1 MATLFLCIIILVIGS
16 IVLLLPYCIVFSRF
30 LDDDFPIHFGI
41 ASVLGAFT
49 LSYQTSQPFDA
60 ASTISKVLN
69 FRTPLSRLFLFIANS
84 ITAKFTGVASDTA
97 FIDNFFTPYSVID
110 KTSASM
116 LDAAVF
122 ALIMTAISVIELYF
136 TFIVFFPEIYI
147 AIVIFMKKRAAY
159 LSSIRYSYS
168 DTDES
173 FLPPDFDAVGRESAA
188 MAQCELDHQ
197 LDLMRME
204 DDEYYRDRAYR
215 EAQEEEDRFHE
226 EQQQAYDDMCNNGY

>member
-1 MATLFLCIIILVIGS
+1 MATLFLCIIIMVIGAL
-16 IVLLLPYCIVFSRF
+16 VLLFPYNFIFSKF
-30 LDDDFPIHFGI
+30 LDEDFPIHFGI

-97 FIDNFFTPYSVID
+97 FIDNFFTPYAVID

-116 LDAAVF
+116 LDAVVF

-136 TFIVFFPEIYI
+136 TFIIFFPEIYI
-147 AIVIFMKKRAAY
+147 AIVIFMKKRAASFDY
-159 LSSIRYSYS
+159 VGHSSYDEGEELHSGEK
-168 DTDES
+168 TDEEK
-173 FLPPDFDAVGRESAA
+173 FEEKQERYYAYIREY
-188 MAQCELDHQ
+188 ERNH
-197 LDLMRME
+197 DLYG
-204 DDEYYRDRAYR
+204 D
-215 EAQEEEDRFHE
+215 
-226 EQQQAYDDMCNNGY
+226 

>member
-84 ITAKFTGVASDTA
+84 ITAKLTGVASDTA

-116 LDAAVF
+116 LDAIVF

-136 TFIVFFPEIYI
+136 TFIIFFPEVYFL
-147 AIVIFMKKRAAY
+147 VLFLLKR
-159 LSSIRYSYS
+159 
-168 DTDES
+168 
-173 FLPPDFDAVGRESAA
+173 SAA
-188 MAQCELDHQ
+188 LSYQTHIASTDCLFDLDEEEAAQKQKEMRQEDNQQWKQAQKELARQAKEEWEFNHSYWG
-197 LDLMRME
+197 E
-204 DDEYYRDRAYR
+204 DDSSWW
-215 EAQEEEDRFHE
+215 
-226 EQQQAYDDMCNNGY
+226 

>member
-1 MATLFLCIIILVIGS
+1 MATLFLCIIIMVIGAL
-16 IVLLLPYCIVFSRF
+16 VLLFPYNFIFSKF
-30 LDDDFPIHFGI
+30 LDEDFPIHFGI

-97 FIDNFFTPYSVID
+97 FIDNFFTPYAVID

-116 LDAAVF
+116 LDAVVF

-147 AIVIFMKKRAAY
+147 AIVIFVKKRAASFDY
-159 LSSIRYSYS
+159 AGHSSY
-168 DTDES
+168 DES
-173 FLPPDFDAVGRESAA
+173 E
-188 MAQCELDHQ
+188 ELYSGANCLEKTEQDRKFEEKLELQ
-197 LDLMRME
+197 RYE
-204 DDEYYRDRAYR
+204 FDEYCKNRDLYG
-215 EAQEEEDRFHE
+215 D
-226 EQQQAYDDMCNNGY
+226 

>member
-1 MATLFLCIIILVIGS
+1 MATLFLCIIIMVLGAL
-16 IVLLLPYCIVFSRF
+16 VLLFPYNFIFSRF

-84 ITAKFTGVASDTA
+84 ITAKLTGVASDTA

-116 LDAAVF
+116 LDTAVF

-147 AIVIFMKKRAAY
+147 AIVIFVKKRAASFDY
-159 LSSIRYSYS
+159 TGYSSDYEAEEMYPG
-168 DTDES
+168 DCLAKTKEQEKEEKK
-173 FLPPDFDAVGRESAA
+173 LE
-188 MAQCELDHQ
+188 Q
-197 LDLMRME
+197 LNDYFKEYDKNRDLYG
-204 DDEYYRDRAYR
+204 D
-215 EAQEEEDRFHE
+215 
-226 EQQQAYDDMCNNGY
+226 

>member
-1 MATLFLCIIILVIGS
+1 MATLFLCILIMIIGAL
-16 IVLLLPYCIVFSRF
+16 VLLFPYNFIFSRF

-116 LDAAVF
+116 LDAIVF

-147 AIVIFMKKRAAY
+147 AIVIFVKKRAASFDYTGYSSDYEAEEMYPGDY
-159 LSSIRYSYS
+159 L
-168 DTDES
+168 TKTK
-173 FLPPDFDAVGRESAA
+173 
-188 MAQCELDHQ
+188 
-197 LDLMRME
+197 
-204 DDEYYRDRAYR
+204 
-215 EAQEEEDRFHE
+215 EEEKDE
-226 EQQQAYDDMCNNGY
+226 EKLERLNVYFEEYDKNRDLYGD

>member
-1 MATLFLCIIILVIGS
+1 MATLFLCILIMIIGAL
-16 IVLLLPYCIVFSRF
+16 VLLFPYNFIFSRF

-69 FRTPLSRLFLFIANS
+69 FRTPLSRLCLFIANS

-116 LDAAVF
+116 LDAIVF

-147 AIVIFMKKRAAY
+147 AIVIFMKKRAASFDY
-159 LSSIRYSYS
+159 AGHSSY
-168 DTDES
+168 DES
-173 FLPPDFDAVGRESAA
+173 EEMYPGDCLAKTKE
-188 MAQCELDHQ
+188 QEKEEKKLEQ
-197 LDLMRME
+197 LNDYFKEYDKNRDLYG
-204 DDEYYRDRAYR
+204 D
-215 EAQEEEDRFHE
+215 
-226 EQQQAYDDMCNNGY
+226 

>member
-1 MATLFLCIIILVIGS
+1 MATLFLCILIMIIGAL
-16 IVLLLPYCIVFSRF
+16 VLLFPYNFIFSRF

-116 LDAAVF
+116 LDAIVF

-147 AIVIFMKKRAAY
+147 AIVIFVKKRAASFDY
-159 LSSIRYSYS
+159 TGYSSDYEAEEMYPG
-168 DTDES
+168 DCLAKTKEQEKEEKK
-173 FLPPDFDAVGRESAA
+173 LE
-188 MAQCELDHQ
+188 Q
-197 LDLMRME
+197 LNDYFKEYDKNRDLYG
-204 DDEYYRDRAYR
+204 D
-215 EAQEEEDRFHE
+215 
-226 EQQQAYDDMCNNGY
+226 